1 MKKPDSSIDKLREK
15 KKKFLARGAAIRD
28 SAISLLKNTDMDS
41 VTVSLIA
48 RHAGIGKGT
57 IYKHFLSKAEILI
70 SIVYDYERNICEN
83 IRLYIS
89 EGKGDKEPI
98 SVIHKYFSLRLSD
111 PSLDLLVRNLVLT
124 LEGDQKLSKA
134 INEIRS
140 LKEGLDAS
148 IISSIQ
154 SLIKKG
160 ILQDY
165 PPAYYHFAYISFI
178 DGVVDKCAD
187 SKYKLDAHTQ
197 AELLNFISSIGSSM
211 GRCLKG

>member
-1 MKKPDSSIDKLREK
+1 MNKPDSSIDKLREK
-15 KKKFLARGAAIRD
+15 KKKFLARETAIRD
-28 SAISLLKNTDMDS
+28 SAISLLKNTDMDC

-70 SIVYDYERNICEN
+70 RIVTDYERNICEN

-89 EGKGDKEPI
+89 EEKGYKEPFG
-98 SVIHKYFSLRLSD
+98 VIHKYFSLRLSD
-111 PSLDLLVRNLVLT
+111 PSLDLLVRNLFLA
-124 LEGDQKLSKA
+124 LESDQKLFKA
-134 INEIRS
+134 NNEIRS
-140 LKEGLDAS
+140 LKEGLDSS
-148 IISSIQ
+148 IISSIKP
-154 SLIKKG
+154 LIKRG

-187 SKYKLDAHTQ
+187 NKYKLDAHTK
-197 AELLNFISSIGSSM
+197 AEILNFVSVIGSSL
-211 GRCLKG
+211 GRCSKD

>member
-57 IYKHFLSKAEILI
+57 IYKHFLSKDEILI
-70 SIVYDYERNICEN
+70 RIVYDYERSICEN

-111 PSLDLLVRNLVLT
+111 PSLDLLVRNLVLA

-148 IISSIQ
+148 IVSSIQ
-154 SLIKKG
+154 PLIKKG
-160 ILQDY
+160 ILRDY

-187 SKYKLDAHTQ
+187 NKYKLDAHTQ

-211 GRCLKG
+211 GRSLKG

>member
-1 MKKPDSSIDKLREK
+1 MKKPDSSIDKLRQK
-15 KKKFLARGAAIRD
+15 KKKFLARETAIRD

-48 RHAGIGKGT
+48 KHAGIGKGT

-70 SIVYDYERNICEN
+70 RIVSDYERNICEN

-89 EGKGDKEPI
+89 EGKGGREPI
-98 SVIHKYFSLRLSD
+98 GVIRKYFLLRLSD
-111 PSLDLLVRNLVLT
+111 PSLDLLVRNLVLA
-124 LEGDQKLSKA
+124 LENDQKLSMA

-148 IISSIQ
+148 IISSIKP
-154 SLIKKG
+154 LIKRG

-165 PPAYYHFAYISFI
+165 PPAYYHFAYVSFV
-178 DGVVDKCAD
+178 DGIVDKCAD
-187 SKYKLDAHTQ
+187 NKYKLDTRSQ
-197 AELLNFISSIGSSM
+197 AEFLNFISDIGSSM
-211 GRCLKG
+211 GCYFKS

>member
-1 MKKPDSSIDKLREK
+1 M
-15 KKKFLARGAAIRD
+15 
-28 SAISLLKNTDMDS
+28 
-41 VTVSLIA
+41 
-48 RHAGIGKGT
+48 
-57 IYKHFLSKAEILI
+57 
-70 SIVYDYERNICEN
+70 
-83 IRLYIS
+83 
-89 EGKGDKEPI
+89 
-98 SVIHKYFSLRLSD
+98 RLSD
-111 PSLDLLVRNLVLT
+111 PSLDLLVRNLVLA

-148 IISSIQ
+148 IVSSIQ
-154 SLIKKG
+154 PLIKKG

-187 SKYKLDAHTQ
+187 NKYKLDAHTQ

-211 GRCLKG
+211 GRSLKG

>member
-57 IYKHFLSKAEILI
+57 IYKHFLSKDEILI
-70 SIVYDYERNICEN
+70 RIVYDYERSICEN

-111 PSLDLLVRNLVLT
+111 PSLDLLVRNLVLA

-148 IISSIQ
+148 IVSSIQ
-154 SLIKKG
+154 PLIKKG

-187 SKYKLDAHTQ
+187 NKYKLDAHTQ

-211 GRCLKG
+211 GRSLKG

>member
-1 MKKPDSSIDKLREK
+1 MKKSDSSIDKLREK

-48 RHAGIGKGT
+48 KHAGIGKGT

-98 SVIHKYFSLRLSD
+98 SVIRKYFSLRLSD

-134 INEIRS
+134 INEIRY
-140 LKEGLDAS
+140 LKEVLEAS
-148 IISSIQ
+148 IIS
-154 SLIKKG
+154 
-160 ILQDY
+160 
-165 PPAYYHFAYISFI
+165 
-178 DGVVDKCAD
+178 
-187 SKYKLDAHTQ
+187 
-197 AELLNFISSIGSSM
+197 
-211 GRCLKG
+211 

>member
-15 KKKFLARGAAIRD
+15 KKKFLARGTAIMD

-48 RHAGIGKGT
+48 KHAGIGKGT

-98 SVIHKYFSLRLSD
+98 SVIRKYFSLRLSD

-154 SLIKKG
+154 PLIKKG

>member
-1 MKKPDSSIDKLREK
+1 MKKPDSSIEKLREK
-15 KKKFLARGAAIRD
+15 KKKFLARETTIRD
-28 SAISLLKNTDMDS
+28 SAISLLKNTDIDS

-57 IYKHFLSKAEILI
+57 IYKHFLSKTEIFI
-70 SIVYDYERNICEN
+70 RIVSDYERSICEN

-89 EGKGDKEPI
+89 EEKGDKEPI
-98 SVIHKYFSLRLSD
+98 GVIHRYFSLRLSD

-124 LEGDQKLSKA
+124 LESNQKSSKA

-140 LKEGLDAS
+140 LKEGLDAL
-148 IISSIQ
+148 IISSIKP
-154 SLIKKG
+154 SIKRG

-187 SKYKLDAHTQ
+187 NKYKLDAHTQ
-197 AELLNFISSIGSSM
+197 VELLNFISSVSSSM